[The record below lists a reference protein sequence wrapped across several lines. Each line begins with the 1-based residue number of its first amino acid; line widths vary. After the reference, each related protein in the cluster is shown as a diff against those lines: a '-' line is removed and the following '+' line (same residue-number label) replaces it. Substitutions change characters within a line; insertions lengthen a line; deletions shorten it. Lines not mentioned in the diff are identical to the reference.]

1 MITGPT
7 TGASES
13 LSAWASRPVLA
24 KLVRLLLFVSP
35 IIIGWLAVRIIAP
48 IFYRPEGWIGTGFWI
63 VQAIVVASV
72 AAHSTKTVANRL
84 APMSALLNM
93 TMVFP
98 DHAPSR
104 FGVTL
109 RAGNIKKLTPE
120 QLTLSNDTQEAAEQ
134 AMALVA
140 ALGAH
145 EPRTRGHTE
154 RVRTYAELIGQE
166 MGLTDDEL
174 NRLRW
179 GMLLHDVGKLTV
191 PAHILNSKEAPTE
204 EQWRILKQHP
214 VEGQKILEPL
224 HGWLGEW
231 GFVALHHHER
241 WDGGGYPAQLEATE
255 ISLGGRI
262 AAVAD
267 TYDVITSKRSYKE
280 PMSPSAAREELY
292 RCAGTQFDP
301 AVVKAFLRIG
311 LEDGRSAGFL
321 GWLLELPTLMRVTS
335 SVATA
340 SPTVGSA
347 MATVAMA
354 VSVSAASLA
363 AAGSVEA
370 PQALAFDDSGPA
382 AEEVVVEETGLAPVV
397 PQPAAAVPNTDPSPT
412 TTAAGPVPTTTAA
425 GPVPTTTAASSA
437 VTTSGPSSTTTA
449 ASSAVTT
456 SGPSSTTTAA
466 TTAGPSPTTTTTAG
480 PSPTTTTTAGPS
492 PTTTT
497 SAPPRGGP
505 DANDDAITITN
516 AGVNQI
522 DVLDNDAP
530 GEHPIDEATLEII
543 VAPRYATDYAVRSN
557 HIQYRRDV
565 QDVVDIIVYQICDT
579 NGRCERATVTVT
591 VPN

>member
-1 MITGPT
+1 MISGPT

-24 KLVRLLLFVSP
+24 KLVRVLLFVAP
-35 IIIGWLAVRIIAP
+35 IVIGWLAVRIVAP

-72 AAHSTKTVANRL
+72 AAHSTKAVANRL

-120 QLTLSNDTQEAAEQ
+120 QLILSNDTQEAAEQ
-134 AMALVA
+134 AIALVA

-179 GMLLHDVGKLTV
+179 GVLLHDVGKLTV

-214 VEGQKILEPL
+214 LEGQKILEPL

-321 GWLLELPTLMRVTS
+321 GWLFELPTLMRVTS

-370 PQALAFDDSGPA
+370 PQALAFDDSRPA
-382 AEEVVVEETGLAPVV
+382 VEEVVVEETGLGPVV
-397 PQPAAAVPNTDPSPT
+397 PQPAAVVHNTDT
-412 TTAAGPVPTTTAA
+412 
-425 GPVPTTTAASSA
+425 
-437 VTTSGPSSTTTA
+437 
-449 ASSAVTT
+449 
-456 SGPSSTTTAA
+456 
-466 TTAGPSPTTTTTAG
+466 SPTTTTSVS
-480 PSPTTTTTAGPS
+480 SPTTTTSVSSPTTTTSVSS

-497 SAPPRGGP
+497 SAPLWGGP

-516 AGVNQI
+516 GGVNQI
-522 DVLDNDAP
+522 NVLDNDAP
-530 GEHPIDEATLEII
+530 GEYPIDDATLEII

-557 HIQYRRDV
+557 HIHYRRDV
-565 QDVVDIIVYQICDT
+565 RDVVDIIVYQICDT

>member
-1 MITGPT
+1 MISGPT

-24 KLVRLLLFVSP
+24 KLVRVLLFVAP
-35 IIIGWLAVRIIAP
+35 IVIGWLAVRIVAP

-72 AAHSTKTVANRL
+72 AAHSTKAVANRL

-120 QLTLSNDTQEAAEQ
+120 QLILSNDTQEAAEQ
-134 AMALVA
+134 AIALVA

-179 GMLLHDVGKLTV
+179 GVLLHDVGKLTV

-214 VEGQKILEPL
+214 LEGQKILEPL

-321 GWLLELPTLMRVTS
+321 GWLFELPTLMRVTS

-370 PQALAFDDSGPA
+370 PQALAFDDSRPA
-382 AEEVVVEETGLAPVV
+382 VEEVVVEETGLGPVV
-397 PQPAAAVPNTDPSPT
+397 PQPAAVVHNTDT
-412 TTAAGPVPTTTAA
+412 
-425 GPVPTTTAASSA
+425 
-437 VTTSGPSSTTTA
+437 
-449 ASSAVTT
+449 
-456 SGPSSTTTAA
+456 
-466 TTAGPSPTTTTTAG
+466 SPTTTTSVS
-480 PSPTTTTTAGPS
+480 SPTTTTSVSSPTTTTSVSSPTTTTSVSSPTTTTSVSS

-497 SAPPRGGP
+497 SAPLWGGP

-516 AGVNQI
+516 GGVNQI
-522 DVLDNDAP
+522 NVLDNDAP
-530 GEHPIDEATLEII
+530 GEYPIDDATLEII

-557 HIQYRRDV
+557 HIHYRRDV
-565 QDVVDIIVYQICDT
+565 RDVVDIIVYQICDT